1 MTTLRTVRPTHRLT
15 CCAGAAATFALLA
28 YCHLSAAA
36 ASAAP
41 LLDLDDKLGEFTT
54 KLTTYGRALAL
65 LAVVI
70 VFLSWIAEPALP
82 SWARENKGI
91 FARVIVGCFGLGLAP
106 DFVAF
111 IFG

>member
-1 MTTLRTVRPTHRLT
+1 MSTAVTHHLT
-15 CCAGAAATFALLA
+15 RWHTAAATIALLA

-65 LAVVI
+65 LAVVV
-70 VFLSWIAEPALP
+70 VFLSWIAEPAMP
-82 SWARENKGI
+82 QWARENKGI
-91 FARVIVGCFGLGLAP
+91 FARVIMGCVGLGLAP
-106 DFVAF
+106 DIVAF
-111 IFG
+111 VFS